1 MKPRSA
7 KSVKALE
14 DFTSARL
21 SPSFFTRAVPL
32 QRDRDDRGH
41 AQPGTDITQRTR
53 KKHGSMQNVAP
64 VINQA
69 HLGRTLRLAFLSAV
83 VSLVVSFAAAAAPIP
98 LYNIYRA
105 EDGFSNAGISM
116 AVVAYAVGTIAALL
130 VLGRL
135 SNHLGRRLTAITSL
149 GLLLLGCLLLLNV
162 HDIDILLAGRLL
174 VGVGTGLASSSLTS
188 YIVDASPSRP
198 EWLASVASS
207 QGPMLGL
214 TVGAIASG
222 ALVQFGPWPRGLIYL
237 VCVGFLMLA
246 AALIA
251 ISPETATPTPGAW
264 RSLLPRVRVPAQVRH
279 LLPVAAAVFLA
290 TWATGAFYQ
299 AFVPAL
305 VEDQLHTRSPLIL
318 GLVFAAYMTPSVLG
332 APIGGRFTSAVAQR
346 AGMITFLAGM
356 IGISTAIAA
365 GTLVLFIIATIVAGA
380 GQGIAISAATRG
392 LLHGSTLAERAPI
405 FSAIYLLC
413 YSGAAFPSLISGQL
427 SKAFSL
433 PQIALG
439 YGGFA
444 MVATLF
450 TVFWGKESAHRH
462 SGEQHLRQ
470 LERYRFNNTGNSVMR
485 SSVSWAP
492 AGRTVCDQR
501 RHCLRNRCAHSSAER
516 LRPLSMT
523 RGICTCLP
531 TIGPL
536 IRRWAPG
543 QWLTTKARARSS
555 CTRSVHR
562 PEPSTRLARTDTFS
576 TAPFS

>member
-1 MKPRSA
+1 MCA
-7 KSVKALE
+7 TAALS
-14 DFTSARL
+14 DGATL
-21 SPSFFTRAVPL
+21 
-32 QRDRDDRGH
+32 
-41 AQPGTDITQRTR
+41 QPGVDDHRHLVKLPGRRFWTCAPKFSGRR
-53 KKHGSMQNVAP
+53 RMRGSMQNVAP

-69 HLGRTLRLAFLSAV
+69 HRGGMLRLAFLSAV

-105 EDGFSNAGISM
+105 EDGFTNAGISM
-116 AVVAYAVGTIAALL
+116 AVVAYAVGTIGALL

-135 SNHLGRRLTAITSL
+135 SNHLGRRLTAIASL

-162 HDIDILLAGRLL
+162 HDIGTLLAGRLL

-188 YIVDASPSRP
+188 YIADAAPSRP
-198 EWLASVASS
+198 EWLVSVASS

-222 ALVQFGPWPRGLIYL
+222 ALVQFGPWPRDLIYL
-237 VCVGFLMLA
+237 VCVGFLLLS

-264 RSLLPRVRVPAQVRH
+264 RSLLPRVRVPARVRH

-346 AGMITFLAGM
+346 VGMITFLAGM
-356 IGISTAIAA
+356 IGIITAIAA

-380 GQGIAISAATRG
+380 GQGVAISAATRG
-392 LLHGSTLAERAPI
+392 LLHSSTLAERAPI

-427 SKAFSL
+427 SNTFSL
-433 PQIALG
+433 PQIVLG
-439 YGGFA
+439 YGGLA
-444 MVATLF
+444 IVATLL
-450 TVFWGKESAHRH
+450 TVLGARNPHD
-462 SGEQHLRQ
+462 GT
-470 LERYRFNNTGNSVMR
+470 TGNSTCD
-485 SSVSWAP
+485 SSSTLDDAVAAFNP
-492 AGRTVCDQR
+492 TERRAGKTIIRV
-501 RHCLRNRCAHSSAER
+501 
-516 LRPLSMT
+516 RP
-523 RGICTCLP
+523 
-531 TIGPL
+531 
-536 IRRWAPG
+536 
-543 QWLTTKARARSS
+543 
-555 CTRSVHR
+555 
-562 PEPSTRLARTDTFS
+562 
-576 TAPFS
+576 